1 MALYVL
7 IKPLSAFF
15 MPRKD
20 DPKMNKRPKPDEQE
34 VQRLVSACQ
43 NGDAESFGG
52 LYDLYIDPIYR
63 YVYYRVKPEDVED
76 VVEDVFVRVWENID
90 KYVQGEH
97 PFSSW
102 LFRIAHNLVV
112 DHYRKTRTHISLRE
126 NLPKHIIQSDDDPMD
141 FASVKLN
148 QKFIRDALVDLR
160 ESYQQILVLKY
171 LSGFSN
177 KEIAQIMDS
186 SEGNVRIL
194 QYRALKALRHV
205 LEERGLHR
213 ND

>member
-1 MALYVL
+1 MT
-7 IKPLSAFF
+7 IQGDSSP
-15 MPRKD
+15 
-20 DPKMNKRPKPDEQE
+20 NHKPDEQE
-34 VQRLVSACQ
+34 VQRLVAACQ
-43 NGDAESFGG
+43 NGETKSFGKI
-52 LYDLYIDPIYR
+52 YDFYIDPVYR
-63 YVYYRVKPEDVED
+63 YVYYRVNQEDVED

-90 KYVQGEH
+90 KYVPGEH

-112 DHYRKTRTHISLRE
+112 DHYRKTRKHISLRE
-126 NLPKHIIQSDDDPMD
+126 NLPKHIIQADDDPVD
-141 FASVKLN
+141 WASTKLS
-148 QKFIRDALVDLR
+148 QTFVREALVHLK
-160 ESYQQILVLKY
+160 EAHQQVLVLKY

-186 SEGNVRIL
+186 NEGNVRIL
-194 QYRALKALRHV
+194 QYRALKALRHI